1 MSLKSQFVGLSYP
14 LPFATVTFFG
24 AVLLFFMEPL
34 IGKSLLPQYGGT
46 PAVWNTCVLF
56 FQAVLLL
63 GYVYVH
69 LLQRNLQIRAQ
80 VGVHS
85 AVMLFALASLPFKF
99 RVPSAESLESPVAS
113 LLSQLILSVGFIFFL
128 VSTTAPL
135 MQTWYIAARNRANP
149 YWLYVASNA
158 GSLVGLLL
166 YPLLIE
172 AWLPLSAQYVVVS
185 QSVVCLC
192 LLTGICAGFA
202 VCASGRAANSQAKEA
217 GPQVDAK
224 PISTL
229 TRWNWFILSACPS
242 IMMMG
247 VTTFLSS
254 EIAPIPATWML
265 PLGIYLVSFMIAF
278 AQPPR
283 WLLTLC
289 SSGYVALAVTVAI
302 SNNMMVRADLK
313 GLVLHSLLLLMGAL
327 ALHGRLSSLR
337 PNVEKLTEFY
347 LWVSIGG
354 VFGSLFST
362 ILAPLVFNWLAEYPL
377 VIAGSLWLLP
387 WPIMQTPSLRHRN
400 IVAGFQAMRFAIAA
414 IVLTGLSWNIY
425 FSDSSKLVIHRERS
439 FFGSF
444 HVVRGR
450 EGVMHQLVH
459 GTTVH
464 GMQIA
469 GKEAIHR
476 TLPLTYY
483 FPTGPIGQIF
493 QSIRGTPAL
502 QSVGIVG
509 LGVGALA
516 GYAEKKQEFTF
527 YEIDPAIDRVARNP
541 FLFSFLSDAE
551 TRGSQ
556 IQVVLG
562 DARLKLREAP
572 DAKYGMLVLDA
583 FTSDSVPVHL
593 LTREAIGEYLEKL
606 KPEGILVFHISN
618 NYVNLEPVLASAGHD
633 LGLVTFIQRDVRL
646 SPEESRRGKNPS
658 IWLMMSRSLDPL
670 QPILRNGRWQ
680 ECRGQQDNN
689 AWTDEQSNLLWTML
703 RGP

>member
-1 MSLKSQFVGLSYP
+1 MSLKSQFVRLSYQ
-14 LPFATVTFFG
+14 LAFATTTFFG

-63 GYVYVH
+63 GYIYVH

-80 VGVHS
+80 VAVHA
-85 AVMLFALASLPFKF
+85 AVMLLALASLPFKF
-99 RVPSAESLESPVAS
+99 QIPSAESLESPVAS
-113 LLSQLILSVGFIFFL
+113 LLYQLILSVGFVFFL

-135 MQTWYIAARNRANP
+135 MQTWYIAARIRANP

-172 AWLPLSAQYVVVS
+172 AWLPISAQREVVS
-185 QSVVCLC
+185 QSIVCLC
-192 LLTGICAGFA
+192 LLTGLCAGFA
-202 VCASGRAANSQAKEA
+202 IGASHRSPN
-217 GPQVDAK
+217 PHDAETTQKIPPK
-224 PISTL
+224 PISAQ

-242 IMMMG
+242 TMMLG
-247 VTTFLSS
+247 VTTFFSS
-254 EIAPIPATWML
+254 EIAPIPAIWML

-278 AQPPR
+278 AQPPQ
-283 WLLTLC
+283 WMLVLC
-289 SSGYVALAVTVAI
+289 SSGYVVLAMTVAI
-302 SNNMMVRADLK
+302 SNNMMVRADMS
-313 GLVLHSLLLLMGAL
+313 GIILHSLLLLLGAL

-337 PNVEKLTEFY
+337 PNVENMTEFY
-347 LWVSIGG
+347 LWVSVGG
-354 VFGSLFST
+354 VSGSLFST
-362 ILAPLVFNWLAEYPL
+362 LLAPLAFNWLAEYPL

-387 WPIMQTPSLRHRN
+387 WPFLQGTPHRRSLV
-400 IVAGFQAMRFAIAA
+400 VAFHGIRLAVAA
-414 IVLTGLSWNIY
+414 IVVTGLSWNIY
-425 FSDSSKLVIHRERS
+425 FSDSSKLVMHRERS

-444 HVVRGR
+444 HVARGR

-493 QSIRGTPAL
+493 QSIRGTPTL

-551 TRGSQ
+551 ARNSRIQ
-556 IQVVLG
+556 IVIG

-593 LTREAIGEYLEKL
+593 LTREAIGEYMKKL

-618 NYVNLEPVLASAGHD
+618 NYINFEPVLANAAHD
-633 LGLVTFIQRDVRL
+633 LGLIAFIQRDTIL
-646 SPEESRRGKNPS
+646 SAEEIRRGKSQS
-658 IWLMMSRSLDPL
+658 IWLMMSRSIDPL
-670 QPILRNGRWQ
+670 QPILKNGRWQ
-680 ECRGQQDNN
+680 ECRKQQGVD
-689 AWTDEQSNLLWTML
+689 AWTDEHSNLFWTIL

>member
-1 MSLKSQFVGLSYP
+1 MSLKSQFVEFSYP
-14 LPFATVTFFG
+14 LAFAIVTFFG

-85 AVMLFALASLPFKF
+85 VVMLLALASLPFKF
-99 RVPSAESLESPVAS
+99 RVPSVESLESPVVS
-113 LLSQLILSVGFIFFL
+113 LLYQLVLSVGFVFFL

-135 MQTWYIAARNRANP
+135 MQTWYTTARIRANP

-158 GSLVGLLL
+158 GSLLGLLL

-172 AWLPLSAQYVVVS
+172 AWLPLSAQCKVVS
-185 QSVVCLC
+185 LSIICLC
-192 LLTGICAGFA
+192 VLTGICAGFA
-202 VCASGRAANSQAKEA
+202 VCASGREATPQAGETTL
-217 GPQVDAK
+217 QIQSN

-247 VTTFLSS
+247 VTTFLSA

-265 PLGIYLVSFMIAF
+265 PLGIYLLSFMIAF
-278 AQPPR
+278 AQPPQ
-283 WLLTLC
+283 WFLALC
-289 SSGYVALAVTVAI
+289 SSGYVVLAVTVAI
-302 SNNMMVRADLK
+302 SNNLMARADLK
-313 GLVLHSLLLLMGAL
+313 GIVLHSLLLLLGAL

-387 WPIMQTPSLRHRN
+387 WPLLQIPSLRDRN
-400 IVAGFQAMRFAIAA
+400 IAMVFQAMRFAIAA

-509 LGVGALA
+509 LGVGVLA
-516 GYAEKKQEFTF
+516 SYAEKKQEFTF

-551 TRGSQ
+551 ARSSQ
-556 IQVVLG
+556 IQVVIG

-583 FTSDSVPVHL
+583 FTSDCVPVHL
-593 LTREAIGEYLEKL
+593 LTREAIREYLEKL

-618 NYVNLEPVLASAGHD
+618 NYVNLEPVLASAARD
-633 LGLVTFIQRDVRL
+633 LGLVAFIQRDTRL
-646 SPEESRRGKNPS
+646 SAEETRRGKSPS
-658 IWLMMSRSLDPL
+658 IWMMMSRSVDPL
-670 QPILRNGRWQ
+670 QPILKNGRWKASSA
-680 ECRGQQDNN
+680 QQDVDT
-689 AWTDEQSNLLWTML
+689 WTDEQSNLLWTML
-703 RGP
+703 RGL